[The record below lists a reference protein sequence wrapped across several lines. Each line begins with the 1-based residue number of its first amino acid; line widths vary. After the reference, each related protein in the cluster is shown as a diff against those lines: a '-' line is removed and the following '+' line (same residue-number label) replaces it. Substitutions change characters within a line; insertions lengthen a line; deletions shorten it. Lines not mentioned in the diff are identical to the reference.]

1 MLKVGNDGRAVHLGN
16 VVLGRLAVQAG
27 DIAQAKSH
35 LLAAARIQGGPTL
48 NSFGPNMSLALELLE
63 KGEKEV
69 ILEYFQLCSKF
80 WKSEKLKVWTD
91 VVNRGGIPVF
101 GGNLSY

>member
-1 MLKVGNDGRAVHLGN
+1 
-16 VVLGRLAVQAG
+16 
-27 DIAQAKSH
+27 
-35 LLAAARIQGGPTL
+35 
-48 NSFGPNMSLALELLE
+48 MSLALELLE